1 MLAHRV
7 VEPLDVVEYVRAGLF
22 PSSVDLAAGPLR
34 LQAREE
40 ALHRRVV
47 PALPAPAHA
56 AGDALG
62 LE

>member
-22 PSSVDLAAGPLR
+22 PSSVDLAAVPLR